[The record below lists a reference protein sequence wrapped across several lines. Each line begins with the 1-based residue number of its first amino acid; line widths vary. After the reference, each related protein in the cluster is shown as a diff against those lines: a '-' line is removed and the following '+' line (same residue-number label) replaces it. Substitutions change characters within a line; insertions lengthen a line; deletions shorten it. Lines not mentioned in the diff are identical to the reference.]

1 MTKRSILTAVL
12 SALFCLASAAVAH
25 AQSCQNQSCSVNSSG
40 CYICVNSTGSFCNLS
55 GTCPQSCSEGS
66 CTTTDPCASDPT
78 AAGCPNPCFNDPNAT
93 VGCGTEIVCDGN
105 TITSCSGGGGTG
117 GGTGGGSGCG
127 TQIICL
133 ARSQDRSLQKAI
145 AALLPS
151 KTAGSCQTASLP
163 KNLLFSL

>member
-1 MTKRSILTAVL
+1 MNKRSLVTAVL
-12 SALFCLASAAVAH
+12 SALFCLASAAVSH

-55 GTCPQSCSEGS
+55 GSCPSSCTEGS
-66 CTTTDPCASDPT
+66 CADPCTINPT
-78 AAGCPNPCFNDPNAT
+78 AAGCTNPCLNDPNAT
-93 VGCGTEIVCDGN
+93 VGCGTEIICDGN
-105 TITSCSGGGGTG
+105 TVTSCDGSGGGTG

-133 ARSQDRSLQKAI
+133 TKSRDRSLQKTI
-145 AALLPS
+145 AMLLPRKPS
-151 KTAGSCQTASLP
+151 GSCQTAALP